1 MNFLE
6 KDLEE
11 IIFNTNNEI
20 LYSKGLNIFGKKYR
34 QLKIGNYGI
43 ADIVTFHR
51 DTFYIGG
58 DEIKCI
64 NVNVFE
70 LKKDKAGISAFLQ
83 ALKYCKGIQRYF
95 EHREKSIPLKF
106 NITLVS
112 KSIDTKS
119 DYIYL
124 EDFLTSSY
132 DFYGLSLNNY
142 SFTYD
147 FDGIKFQKEHSYKL
161 VNEGF

>member
-11 IIFNTNNEI
+11 IIFNTDNEI
-20 LYSKGLNIFGKKYR
+20 LYSKGLRIFGKKYR

-43 ADIVTFHR
+43 ADIVTFGR
-51 DTFYIGG
+51 ETFYLGE

-83 ALKYCKGIQRYF
+83 ALKYCKGIKRYF
-95 EHREKSIPLKF
+95 KHRDKNIPLKF

-112 KSIDTKS
+112 KFIDTKS

-124 EDFLTSSY
+124 EDFLTDNY
-132 DFYGLSLNNY
+132 YFDGLSLNNY

-147 FDGIKFQKEHSYKL
+147 FDGIKFKKEFDYQL